1 MTSLKNW
8 DNKTWLSSSKY
19 IHSFN
24 NFILKQKKLDKK
36 SRVLDIGCGRGK
48 IIGNLS
54 KRLKFFNKPIGL
66 DVESHKDKSKN
77 IIFKNVDGYSFISKT
92 KISFDLI
99 LIKQTIHLLKKNQIK
114 KILSLCKKRLN
125 KNGKIL
131 ILSIDPKMN
140 EIPTFDLMK
149 KKLNKSLNTDK
160 KTFNIILKTFPNLKI
175 KYFIYRVKILKQ
187 SYLKMI
193 KNRYI
198 STLLDLTKKQIK
210 NGLNEIDQNYKKELK
225 FRDQLICFVIEK

>member
-1 MTSLKNW
+1 
-8 DNKTWLSSSKY
+8 
-19 IHSFN
+19 
-24 NFILKQKKLDKK
+24 
-36 SRVLDIGCGRGK
+36 
-48 IIGNLS
+48 
-54 KRLKFFNKPIGL
+54 
-66 DVESHKDKSKN
+66 
-77 IIFKNVDGYSFISKT
+77 
-92 KISFDLI
+92 
-99 LIKQTIHLLKKNQIK
+99 
-114 KILSLCKKRLN
+114 LN